1 MDFVPVSQGHV
12 QVAFK
17 DVIEGL
23 EGEVAD
29 FGDYDGQL

>member
-1 MDFVPVSQGHV
+1 MDFVPVSQGHGEI
-12 QVAFK
+12 AIK

-29 FGDYDGQL
+29 FLDYDGKV